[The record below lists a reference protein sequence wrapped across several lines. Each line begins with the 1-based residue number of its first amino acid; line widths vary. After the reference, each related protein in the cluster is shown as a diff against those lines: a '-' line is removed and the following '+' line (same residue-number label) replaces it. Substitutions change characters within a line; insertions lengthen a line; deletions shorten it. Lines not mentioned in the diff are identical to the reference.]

1 MKTTPD
7 AMGDDLLAQR
17 FVDQELTSDERVRCI
32 GRLGR
37 DDAFRR
43 RVLALEQVSLAAAQA
58 PRPTLPAGFVAGVLR
73 QVESTP
79 PLWRRVAKALWQ
91 PRPLQWNVAGAAAVA
106 AALLLAGGVVAWLAA
121 GSRGPA
127 PTVATGRGAEAAP
140 VLVRLVVLRPDARR
154 VEVAGDFNGWN
165 PAQTPLQQL
174 ANGAWTVTLPLEPG
188 RYNYMFVV
196 DGTTWVDD
204 PFAPEQADDGFGA
217 RNAVLDVR
225 PPTGGVM

>member
-1 MKTTPD
+1 MTPH
-7 AMGDDLLAQR
+7 AKGDCDLAQR
-17 FVDQELTSDERVRCI
+17 FVDQELTPEDRVRCI
-32 GRLGR
+32 GRLGH

-43 RVLALEQVSLAAAQA
+43 RVLALEQLALAATTV
-58 PRPTLPAGFVAGVLR
+58 PRPVLSRDFVAGVLR
-73 QVESTP
+73 RIESKP
-79 PLWRRVAKALWQ
+79 SVWRRVADAVWQ
-91 PRPLQWNVAGAAAVA
+91 PRPLRWNLVGATAAAVALLVAGGVVSRMVDRRETATTVVAGAA
-106 AALLLAGGVVAWLAA
+106 G
-121 GSRGPA
+121 
-127 PTVATGRGAEAAP
+127 TTP

-165 PAQTPLQQL
+165 PAQTPLEQL

-204 PFAPEQADDGFGA
+204 PFAPEQADDGFGS

>member
-1 MKTTPD
+1 MTATPH
-7 AMGDDLLAQR
+7 AMADDELAQR
-17 FVDQELTSDERVRCI
+17 FVDQELSPKERVQCI

-43 RVLALEQVSLAAAQA
+43 RVLALERVSLAATEA
-58 PRPTLPAGFVAGVLR
+58 PRPLLPRDFVAGVLR
-73 QVESTP
+73 QVESAP
-79 PLWRRVAKALWQ
+79 SPWRRLVGALWQ
-91 PRPLQWNVAGAAAVA
+91 PRPLQWNLAGAAATAVA
-106 AALLLAGGVVAWLAA
+106 LVLAGADVSWLGSA
-121 GSRGPA
+121 GRGPA
-127 PTVATGRGAEAAP
+127 PQVASGPTTRTTP
-140 VLVRLVVLRPDARR
+140 VLVRLVVLRPGASR

-165 PAQTPLQQL
+165 PARTPLEPL

-225 PPTGGVM
+225 PPVGGVM

>member
-1 MKTTPD
+1 MKATPP
-7 AMGDDLLAQR
+7 AMDDVDLAQR
-17 FVDQELTSDERVRCI
+17 FVDQELTPDDRVRCI

-43 RVLALEQVSLAAAQA
+43 RVLALEQLALAATTA
-58 PRPTLPAGFVAGVLR
+58 PRPVLPRDFVAGVLR
-73 QVESTP
+73 QIESKTSV
-79 PLWRRVAKALWQ
+79 WRRLADAVWQ
-91 PRPLQWNVAGAAAVA
+91 PRPLRWNLAGATAAAMALLVAGGAVSRMVDGGREAATTVV
-106 AALLLAGGVVAWLAA
+106 AGGA
-121 GSRGPA
+121 S
-127 PTVATGRGAEAAP
+127 ATP

-165 PAQTPLQQL
+165 PAQTPLEPS

-196 DGTTWVDD
+196 DGTMWVDD
-204 PFAPEQADDGFGA
+204 PFAPEQADDGFGS

>member
-7 AMGDDLLAQR
+7 PMGDDDLAQR
-17 FVDQELTSDERVRCI
+17 FVDHELTADERLRCL

-43 RVLALEQVSLAAAQA
+43 RVLALEQLSLAAAHA
-58 PRPTLPAGFVAGVLR
+58 PRPVLPRDFVADVLR
-73 QVESTP
+73 QVESKASP
-79 PLWRRVAKALWQ
+79 WRRVADLLWQ
-91 PRPLQWNVAGAAAVA
+91 PRPLQWNVAGATAAAVA
-106 AALLLAGGVVAWLAA
+106 LLVAGGAVSWLVGDGR
-121 GSRGPA
+121 GSGT
-127 PTVATGRGAEAAP
+127 TVAPGGGPGSTP

-154 VEVAGDFNGWN
+154 VEVAGDFNRWN
-165 PAQTPLQQL
+165 PSQTPLEQQ

-204 PFAPEQADDGFGA
+204 PFAPERADDGFGA

-225 PPTGGVM
+225 RPAGGVM